1 MLLRIARLER
11 CLPTFRAMREPDSKP
26 KSRRQVREEVPDD
39 VRAELDAEAKP
50 LTTPAEPIL
59 RAEPVPE
66 DVLAELDAE
75 SRAKQIAEADPD
87 SRPVAL
93 DEDSER

>member
-1 MLLRIARLER
+1 M
-11 CLPTFRAMREPDSKP
+11 PEPDSSP
-26 KSRRQVREEVPDD
+26 TPAAVEGSRVVPQEIPED

-50 LTTPAEPIL
+50 KLGPEAQVQ
-59 RAEPVPE
+59 RVEPVPE

-75 SRAKQIAEADPD
+75 TRAQVIRPSDD
-87 SRPVAL
+87 GDRPVAL